1 MIPRYS
7 RPEMADL
14 WADQARWETILA
26 VELAAAEAQARRG
39 IVDKKSVA
47 LLKKKARVNVGRILE
62 IEKTTKHDVIA
73 FLTQIEETVGPAARA
88 LHRGLTS
95 SDVLDTALALQMR
108 KAADLLAADLKGLLP
123 VLKKLALKYKD
134 ALCMGRSHGVHAE
147 PVTFGF
153 KVANWYS
160 EMKRGL
166 GRLETAREEISYG
179 KLSGAVGT
187 FAHNDPGVEA
197 DVMRALGLSPEPAST
212 QVIPRDRHAAFLQAI
227 ALVGAGIERI
237 ATEIRHLQR
246 TEVLEVEEPFTKGQK
261 GSSAMPHK
269 RNPILSEN
277 LCGLARL
284 LRGNALAA
292 LEDVAL
298 WHERDISHSSVER
311 VVLPDSTILLDYM
324 IHRMKG
330 LMEGLQVYPE
340 RMRSNMGKT
349 SEIVCS
355 QRLVVA
361 LTKKGLPKQKAYEIV
376 QRRAQDAWVRGT
388 PFRAAVTADV
398 EVSGRLKGTDIESCF
413 DLRPFVKNVGA
424 ILKRTLV

>member
-1 MIPRYS
+1 MIPRYTRS
-7 RPEMADL
+7 EMSSI
-14 WADQARWETILA
+14 WTDQARWEAILQ
-26 VELAAAEAQARRG
+26 VEIAAAEAQARRG
-39 IVDKKSVA
+39 QVDRKAVA
-47 LLKKKARVNVGRILE
+47 LLKKKARVNVARILE
-62 IEKTTKHDVIA
+62 IEKITKHDVIA
-73 FLTQIEETVGPAARA
+73 FLTQIEEVVGPAAKV
-88 LHRGLTS
+88 LHQGLTS
-95 SDVLDTALALQMR
+95 SDVLDTALALQMQR
-108 KAADLLAADLKGLLP
+108 AASLLIADLRSLLP
-123 VLKKLALKYKD
+123 VIKRLALAHQD
-134 ALCMGRSHGVHAE
+134 TICMGRSHGIHAE

-166 GRLETAREEISYG
+166 ERLERAKEEISYG

-187 FAHNDPGVEA
+187 FAHNDPAVEA
-197 DVMRALGLSPEPAST
+197 QVMKILLLKAEPAST
-212 QVIPRDRHAAFLQAI
+212 QVIPRDRHAAFMQAI

-237 ATEIRHLQR
+237 AVEIRHLQR
-246 TEVLEVEEPFTKGQK
+246 TEVLEAEEPFTKGQK

-269 RNPILSEN
+269 RNPIASEN

-330 LMEGLQVYPE
+330 VLEGLQVYPD
-340 RMRSNMGKT
+340 RMRANMT
-349 SEIVCS
+349 QTADIVCS
-355 QRLVVA
+355 QRIVIA
-361 LTKKGLPKQKAYEIV
+361 LTRKGLPKQKAYELV
-376 QRRAQDAWVRGT
+376 QRHAQEAWVKGT
-388 PFRAAVTADV
+388 SFRAGIKADAAIA
-398 EVSGRLKGTDIESCF
+398 GLLKGGEIEACF
-413 DLRPFVKNVGA
+413 DLAPFVKNVGK

>member
-1 MIPRYS
+1 MITRYA
-7 RPEMADL
+7 RPEMALL
-14 WADQARWETILA
+14 WTDQFRWETILD

-39 IVDKKSVA
+39 IVDRKSVA
-47 LLKKKARVNVGRILE
+47 ALRKKARVDVDRILE

-73 FLTQIEETVGPAARA
+73 FLTQIEETVGPAAKA

-108 KAADLLAADLKGLLP
+108 SAADLLIEDVTGLLP
-123 VLKKLALKYKD
+123 VIKKLALAYKD
-134 ALCMGRSHGVHAE
+134 TLCMGRSHGIHAE

-160 EMKRGL
+160 EMKRAL
-166 GRLETAREEISYG
+166 RRLEAAREEISFG

-187 FAHNDPGVEA
+187 FAHNDLAVEA
-197 DVMRALGLSPEPAST
+197 DVMKTLGLHPEPVST
-212 QVIPRDRHAAFLQAI
+212 QVVPRDRHAAFLQAI

-269 RNPILSEN
+269 RNPIVSEN

-311 VVLPDSTILLDYM
+311 VVLPDSTTLLDYM
-324 IHRMKG
+324 IHRLKG
-330 LMEGLQVYPE
+330 VLSGLQVYPD
-340 RMRSNMGKT
+340 RMRANMEKT
-349 SEIVCS
+349 VDLVCS
-355 QRLVVA
+355 QRFVIA
-361 LTKKGLPKQKAYEIV
+361 LTKKGLPKQQAYELV
-376 QRRAQDAWVRGT
+376 QRHALAAWTEGR
-388 PFRAAVTADV
+388 PFRADVKADPAIG
-398 EVSGRLKGTDIESCF
+398 SRLTEKEIEACF
-413 DLRPFVKNVGA
+413 DLRPFVKNIGK
-424 ILKRTLV
+424 ILQRTLV

>member
-1 MIPRYS
+1 MISRYA
-7 RPEMADL
+7 RPEMSDV
-14 WADQARWETILA
+14 WTDKNRWETILA

-39 IVDKKSVA
+39 IMDKESVA
-47 LLKKKARVNVGRILE
+47 VLKRKARVKVGRILE

-73 FLTQIEETVGPAARA
+73 FLTQIEETVGPAAKA

-108 KAADLLAADLKGLLP
+108 KAADLLVADLEALLP
-123 VLKKLALKYKD
+123 VLKRLALKYKD

-160 EMKRGL
+160 EMKRGAA
-166 GRLETAREEISYG
+166 RMERAREEISFG

-187 FAHNDPGVEA
+187 FAHNDPAIEA
-197 DVMRALGLSPEPAST
+197 DVMCALGLKPEPVSS

-246 TEVLEVEEPFTKGQK
+246 TEVLEVEEPFAKGQK

-269 RNPILSEN
+269 RNPVISEN

-284 LRGNALAA
+284 LRGNALAS
-292 LEDVAL
+292 LESVAL

-324 IHRMKG
+324 VHRLKEV
-330 LMEGLQVYPE
+330 LEGLQVYPD
-340 RMRSNMGKT
+340 RMRSNMEST
-349 SEIVCS
+349 AEIVCS

-361 LTKKGLPKQKAYEIV
+361 LTKKGLPKQRAYEIV
-376 QRRAQDAWVRGT
+376 QRHAQDAWVRGT
-388 PFRAAVTADV
+388 PFRAAATADPQIA
-398 EVSGRLKGTDIESCF
+398 ELLTNQEIKACF
-413 DLRPFVKNVGA
+413 DLRPFVKNIGA
-424 ILKRTLV
+424 ILKRSLV